1 MIKKIAI
8 LVLLLFSLSLPTGVW
23 AQEEKLMEGEVIK
36 IFSQEE
42 TDAGWRQSLGILIKK
57 GDEEGKSVKVVSG
70 QTQLDKRQFSVGDKV
85 ILAASED
92 LEGNK
97 IYYIDDYIRRP
108 VLGILAGIFLFLVL
122 LIGGWRGT
130 KSLLGLVVSFGV
142 ILFLVLPWL
151 NQGKNPV
158 LVSFLASV
166 LMMPPLFYFSH
177 GFSAKTSAA
186 VLGTVIA
193 LLIIL
198 FLASGFIRMARLT
211 GLSSEEAGFLQ
222 TSHATK
228 FNFQGLIL
236 AGIIIGALGVLDDI
250 TVSQASIVEKLRQN
264 TEFEDSK
271 LFWESLTVGRDHIAS
286 MVNTLILA
294 YVGASL
300 PLLLLFIDNPKP
312 LSLVMNYEIIA
323 EEIIR
328 SLIGSIGLIMAVPI
342 TTFLA
347 VKMIKK

>member
-1 MIKKIAI
+1 MIKKIVI
-8 LVLLLFSLSLPTGVW
+8 LAFLFFILPGRIW
-23 AQEEKLMEGEVIK
+23 AQEEKLMEGEVVK

-42 TDAGWRQSLGILIKK
+42 TATGWQQSLGVLIKK
-57 GDEEGKSVKVVSG
+57 GDEEGKRVKVVSG
-70 QTQLDKRQFSVGDKV
+70 QTQLDKKKFSIGDRV
-85 ILAASED
+85 ILASSKD
-92 LEGNK
+92 LEGNN

-108 VLGILAGIFLFLVL
+108 ALEILAAIFLFLVL

-151 NQGKNPV
+151 SQGKNPV
-158 LVSFLASV
+158 LVSFFASM
-166 LMMPPLFYFSH
+166 LMIPPLFYFSH
-177 GFSAKTSAA
+177 DFSAKTSAA
-186 VLGTVIA
+186 VLGTAIA

-198 FLASGFIRMARLT
+198 FLATGFVKMAHLT

-222 TSHATK
+222 VDHAAK

-250 TVSQASIVEKLRQN
+250 TISQAAVVEKLRQN
-264 TEFEDSK
+264 TNLKDGK
-271 LFWESLTVGRDHIAS
+271 LFWESLAVGRDHIAS
-286 MVNTLILA
+286 MVNTLILV

-312 LSLVMNYEIIA
+312 LSLVINYEIIA

-328 SLIGSIGLIMAVPI
+328 ILTGSIGLILAVPI

-347 VKMIKK
+347 VKMIKKKR